1 MSQLKKGA
9 LLSYLSI
16 ILTNIVGLVLTPFII
31 HKLGDAEY
39 GLYTLIGAFVGYISV
54 LDFGLNNAIIRFV
67 AKYQAEGDKKGE
79 QNFLAI
85 SMWIYGAISL
95 LVVLL
100 GVALYF
106 SLDVMFGD
114 SLTDSEIGKAKIMF
128 ILLVFNMAIT
138 LPGGAFSA
146 ICSAYEHFVF
156 PRMVNILRYL
166 VRSLLVVGLLLL
178 GGDAIGLVV
187 LDTLMNLMVILFNS
201 YYVLKKLRVTFKLH
215 KFEMGFVKQIFSYS
229 IWIFVFAIVQ
239 QFQLR
244 GGQVIIG
251 IKLDSVSVAIYAVG
265 ILLGNYYS
273 SFSGAISSV
282 FLPRAT
288 QMMVANASGAEL
300 TSMMVRIGRLSLIVL
315 LAILGAFI
323 LFGQQFILLWVGST
337 YHIAWK
343 IGLVIMLAYTIPL
356 AQNFANS
363 LLEANNKFYFKAL
376 VYLLF
381 ITLGTIL
388 GWFLIDSLGILG
400 VTYGIV
406 LGWLIALVVVN
417 VYYSRKL
424 KLNIL
429 TFFKGL
435 LKRILPTFLIILI
448 IGSFIRELPGTGWLN
463 FGIKNI
469 LFLAIYALFMYLF
482 AINSS
487 EKTIIIDLLKDLVL
501 KFKWQVK
508 S

>member
-16 ILTNIVGLVLTPFII
+16 ILTNVVGLVITPFII
-31 HKLGDAEY
+31 SKLGDAEY

-54 LDFGLNNAIIRFV
+54 LDFGLNNTIIRFV
-67 AKYQAEGDKKGE
+67 AKYLAEGDKKGE

-85 SMWIYGAISL
+85 SMWIYGIISV
-95 LVVLL
+95 LVVIL
-100 GVALYF
+100 GVVLF
-106 SLDVMFGD
+106 LSLDVVFGN
-114 SLTDSEIGKAKIMF
+114 SLSDSEIGKAEIMF
-128 ILLVFNMAIT
+128 VLLVFNIAIT

-156 PRMVNILRYL
+156 PRMINILRYL
-166 VRSLLVVGLLLL
+166 IRSLLVVGLLVL

-187 LDTLMNLMVILFNS
+187 LDTLMNLMVIIFNG
-201 YYVLKKLRVTFKLH
+201 YYVLKKLKVTFKLH
-215 KFEMGFVKQIFSYS
+215 HFEMLFVKQIFSYS
-229 IWIFVFAIVQ
+229 VWIFVFAIVQ

-251 IKLDSVSVAIYAVG
+251 IKADSISVAIYAVG

-288 QMMVANASGAEL
+288 QMMVANATGVEL

-323 LFGQQFILLWVGST
+323 LFGEQFILLWVGST
-337 YHIAWK
+337 YLVAWK
-343 IGLVIMLAYTIPL
+343 IGLIIMVAYTIPL

-376 VYLLF
+376 VYLVF
-381 ITLGTIL
+381 ISLGTIL
-388 GWFLIDSLGILG
+388 GWFLIDYFGILG

-406 LGWLIALVVVN
+406 LGWLIALLIVN
-417 VYYSRKL
+417 IYYSRKL
-424 KLNIL
+424 KLNIVI
-429 TFFKGL
+429 FFKEL
-435 LKRILPTFLIILI
+435 QDKILPTFLIILI
-448 IGSFIRELPGTGWLN
+448 IGSFIREIPGTGWIN

-469 LFLAIYALFMYLF
+469 LFLTTYALFMFLF
-482 AINSS
+482 AINSY
-487 EKTIIIDLLKDLVL
+487 EKNIIVNVLKNIVL
-501 KFKWQVK
+501 KFKWQFK